1 MTIRD
6 GGHPR
11 DELAAFALGILEAE
25 ERARVDA
32 HLDRCTSCR
41 AETRAYQETMW
52 DIAEA
57 SSLAQPPAY
66 IRERIIARERR
77 RAEAPPATR
86 RTLGATLLD
95 FLRRP
100 LPLAIPLALAAILVF
115 SVVQV
120 SDLRARSDAYAR
132 ALDGVVGARVV
143 ALAETGE
150 AQGRGSLIVPTAG
163 DPYLLLR
170 LPAPSAGRT
179 WQAWVLRGDTALPAG
194 LVQREGGVDLIRLT
208 TPLTP
213 GDSVAVTQED
223 AAGAQ
228 QPTSKPVLV
237 GRGG

>member
-1 MTIRD
+1 MTIRN

-11 DELAAFALGILEAE
+11 DELAAFALGILEPG

-41 AETRAYQETMW
+41 AETRAYEETMW

-57 SSLAQPPAY
+57 SSLARPPAY
-66 IRERIIARERR
+66 IRERIVTRERR
-77 RAEAPPATR
+77 RAAVPPAVR
-86 RTLGATLLD
+86 RSLGATVLD

-100 LPLAIPLALAAILVF
+100 LPLAIPLALAAFLVF
-115 SVVQV
+115 SAVQV
-120 SDLRARSDAYAR
+120 LDLRARSEAYAR

-143 ALAETGE
+143 SLAETGE
-150 AQGRGSLIVPTAG
+150 AQGRGSLIVPSSG

-179 WQAWVLRGDTALPAG
+179 WQAWVLRGDVVLPAG
-194 LVQREGGVDLIRLT
+194 LAQSRGDVDVIRLT
-208 TPLTP
+208 TPLAA
-213 GDSVAVTQED
+213 GDSVGVTQED

-228 QPTSKPVLV
+228 QPTSKLVLV